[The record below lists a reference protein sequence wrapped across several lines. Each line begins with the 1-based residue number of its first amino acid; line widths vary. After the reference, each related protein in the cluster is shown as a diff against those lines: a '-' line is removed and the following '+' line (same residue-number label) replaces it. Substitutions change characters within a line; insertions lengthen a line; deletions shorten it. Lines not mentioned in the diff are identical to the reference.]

1 MMIGFGRFQA
11 AGIMMMLVAL
21 AACTPA
27 ANLIGEAEARI
38 REARSLDAA
47 IHAREHFETA
57 ESAYAEAV
65 RHRTSNNARAQEKA
79 REALLA
85 ADRAIELARVGRDL
99 ARTRSELAETRDAA
113 RIEAERLR
121 AEIAALT
128 AERARLREEG
138 ERLTADRE
146 RLSREIEE
154 QAGEIASAMERNR
167 SLTAERDAMGGRVA
181 ALGAERDR
189 LAGDLAASTEELK
202 TLSARGAALEAELAR
217 LSEERTDLERRLAER
232 VAALETVRG
241 EMEGLRASVAA
252 REREAAEAGAAL
264 ERLRAEVAERER
276 EATEAGAALERL
288 RAEVA
293 SAAVENERLA
303 ALRLSADSELAALRR
318 ANEEDLAGLKARLA
332 EIDEERR
339 RHLEELQV
347 VSDTLAVRDSEL
359 AALRSANERVMDD
372 LKGLQSEQ
380 VKLREEAGQIIL
392 TFVDKILFESG
403 KADLEERGKT
413 ALRAVAGVLIKH
425 PERMIQIA
433 GHTDTVP
440 ISSARFPSNW
450 ELSAAR
456 AVGVLRFL
464 MEAEPALAARRFVAS
479 GYGEHK
485 PVASNATPEGRA
497 ENRRVEIV
505 ILKAEL

>member
-1 MMIGFGRFQA
+1 MVGRKMIRFERLLL
-11 AGIMMMLVAL
+11 AGIMAL
-21 AACTPA
+21 IAVLSACTPA
-27 ANLIGEAEARI
+27 VNLIGEAEARI

-57 ESAYAEAV
+57 EAAYAEAV

-79 REALLA
+79 AEALLA

-146 RLSREIEE
+146 RLSLEIEE
-154 QAGEIASAMERNR
+154 QAGEIAAAMERNR

-189 LAGDLAASTEELK
+189 LASDLAVRTEELK

-217 LSEERTDLERRLAER
+217 LSEERGDLERRLAER
-232 VAALETVRG
+232 VAALETARG
-241 EMEGLRASVAA
+241 EMEGLRASVLA
-252 REREAAEAGAAL
+252 
-264 ERLRAEVAERER
+264 RER
-276 EATEAGAALERL
+276 EATEAGAALQRL

-359 AALRSANERVMDD
+359 AALRSANDRVMDD

-403 KADLEERGKT
+403 KADIEERGKT
-413 ALRAVAGVLIKH
+413 ALRAVAGVLLKH

-440 ISSARFPSNW
+440 ISSVRFPSNW

-464 MEAEPALAARRFVAS
+464 LEAEPALAARRFVAS
-479 GYGEHK
+479 GYGAHK
-485 PVASNATPEGRA
+485 PVASNAMPEGRA